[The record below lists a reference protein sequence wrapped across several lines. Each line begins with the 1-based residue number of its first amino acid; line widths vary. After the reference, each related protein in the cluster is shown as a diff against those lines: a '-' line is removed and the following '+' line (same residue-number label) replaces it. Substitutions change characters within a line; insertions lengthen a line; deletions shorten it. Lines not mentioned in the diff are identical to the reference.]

1 MKKLFRLLGYTLLL
15 VLLLAVGYIGIH
27 WAPDVPVDSLKARWA
42 PEPSQFME
50 VQGMQVHYRDQ
61 GPREAPVLVLLHGT
75 SASLHTWEGWVADL
89 QRDYR
94 VISLDLPG
102 FGLTGPA
109 PDGDY
114 RLPRYSRFLAEVLD
128 RLGVERASLAGN
140 SFGGQVAWKFTV
152 DHPQRVERLVLVD
165 ASGYPRESTSVP
177 LGFKLAGVS
186 FLRPVMSRVL
196 PRRLIESSVRNVYGN
211 PALPDEALIDR
222 YYDLARREGNRAA
235 LRARFAQY
243 ADGVDPAEIAQITV
257 PTLIIWGGRDQL
269 IPPVNAEYFH
279 RDIAGSQLVM
289 FDDLGHVPQE
299 EDPLHTLA
307 ATRDFLAAPVHAQP
321 LAEAPAP

>member
-1 MKKLFRLLGYTLLL
+1 
-15 VLLLAVGYIGIH
+15 
-27 WAPDVPVDSLKARWA
+27 
-42 PEPSQFME
+42 
-50 VQGMQVHYRDQ
+50 
-61 GPREAPVLVLLHGT
+61 
-75 SASLHTWEGWVADL
+75 
-89 QRDYR
+89 
-94 VISLDLPG
+94 
-102 FGLTGPA
+102 
-109 PDGDY
+109 
-114 RLPRYSRFLAEVLD
+114 
-128 RLGVERASLAGN
+128 
-140 SFGGQVAWKFTV
+140 
-152 DHPQRVERLVLVD
+152 
-165 ASGYPRESTSVP
+165 PRESTSVP

-243 ADGVDPAEIAQITV
+243 ADGVDPAEIAQIKV

-307 ATRDFLAAPVHAQP
+307 ATRD
-321 LAEAPAP
+321 